1 MSSEADHIKGAAPG
15 LGITLTVALISYL
28 VSSLHPSFDALV
40 ISVIFGM
47 LVANMLDDRTLI
59 QSGIDLALRIF
70 LPIGIALYGLQL
82 RVTAVEARLLPGAL
96 VVFAVMFAV
105 CYFICRGVG
114 LERPLSVLLSTGMS
128 VCGSPAIVVMS
139 SVLAARKEDI
149 SLSVISVIMAGLV
162 GMIIF
167 STVPDMMG
175 MDAQKFAF
183 LSGTTLPMFGQ
194 VKVAALAMGGES
206 LEMALRYKLARASA
220 LVLVSGVGLVALG
233 RKNGSF
239 RVPWFMAA
247 FFAFALLVNVSEV
260 AAAFG
265 AATSS
270 ASGFFLSVAL
280 AAVGLSINLDSM
292 ADRGWGPLVSVLLA
306 WVIIVLTAYL
316 ALNVI
321 PWLPW

>member
-1 MSSEADHIKGAAPG
+1 MNSEADHIRDAAPG
-15 LGITLTVALISYL
+15 LGITLTVALIAYL

-47 LVANMLDDRTLI
+47 LVANMLDDRALI
-59 QSGIDLALRIF
+59 QSGIGLALRIF

-82 RVTAVEARLLPGAL
+82 RVTALEAQLLAGAFA
-96 VVFAVMFAV
+96 VFAAMFAV

-128 VCGSPAIVVMS
+128 VCGTPAIVVMA
-139 SVLAARKEDI
+139 SVLVAKNEDT
-149 SLSVISVIMAGLV
+149 SLSMIAVITAGLV
-162 GMIIF
+162 GMIIY

-175 MDAQKFAF
+175 MDAEKFAF
-183 LSGTTLPMFGQ
+183 LSGTTLPMLGQ
-194 VKVAALAMGGES
+194 VKVAASAMGGES
-206 LEMALRYKLARASA
+206 LNMALRYKLAKMSA
-220 LVLVSGVGLVALG
+220 LALVAVVGILALG
-233 RKNGSF
+233 RRNGSF
-239 RVPWFMAA
+239 RLPWFMAV
-247 FFAFALLVNVSEV
+247 FFAFAVLVNVSGL

-265 AATSS
+265 EAARS
-270 ASGFFLSVAL
+270 ASGVFLSIAL
-280 AAVGLSINLDSM
+280 AAVGLSINIDSV

-306 WVIIVLTAYL
+306 WAIIVLTVYL